1 MPSSDVL
8 CAEVQ
13 KVHESGEIVLQTRS
27 AKYGKLHNGLMVQVP
42 AALVRRQQ
50 AHIVNVAQVEVFLI
64 LGNNGWIWI
73 GDQPKISGGIQ
84 SLNFSQMD
92 VGYTQVDRR
101 KRDNIAYVRSCV
113 DCLAK
118 CWLEITVDNILK
130 VFATAKELNLE
141 SKDLC
146 SDDVVFRVV
155 QPVIDSLKE

>member
-1 MPSSDVL
+1 ML

-50 AHIVNVAQVEVFLI
+50 AHIVNIAQVEVFLI

-84 SLNFSQMD
+84 SLNFSQ
-92 VGYTQVDRR
+92 
-101 KRDNIAYVRSCV
+101 
-113 DCLAK
+113 
-118 CWLEITVDNILK
+118 
-130 VFATAKELNLE
+130 
-141 SKDLC
+141 
-146 SDDVVFRVV
+146 
-155 QPVIDSLKE
+155 